1 MSLFF
6 KGGQFSAY
14 SGELCCKGNPEY
26 SRSHPAVEL
35 DSRLGW
41 EPSMEYV
48 CDKWH
53 LEWKVR
59 QVNSAL
65 REIEIYRKMLEL
77 YAV

>member
-1 MSLFF
+1 MLAILEQL
-6 KGGQFSAY
+6 K
-14 SGELCCKGNPEY
+14 ELAAKEIRNTQEAI
-26 SRSHPAVEL
+26 PAVEL

-59 QVNSAL
+59 QVNNTL
-65 REIEIYRKMLEL
+65 REIEIYQNMLEL
-77 YAV
+77 